1 MKGIIFC
8 ISGPSGVGKGT
19 IVKELMTADPEL
31 ALSVSCTT
39 RAPRPGEQ
47 HGVHYFFITHEEFR
61 NKLSRGEFLEY
72 DEHFGNYYGTLK
84 DYVTALADQ
93 DKLVILEIDVVGAF
107 KAKEYYGSTRRV
119 VNIFIKPPSL
129 EALEERLHRRG
140 SESEEQL
147 AQRRERVKFEYGQA
161 DKFDY
166 IVLNDEVS
174 RATAEI
180 LGIIQ
185 KEKKQAER

>member
-19 IVKELMTADPEL
+19 IVNELMARDPTL

-39 RAPRPGEQ
+39 RAPRPGEK
-47 HGVHYFFITHEEFR
+47 HGVHYFFLSHEEFR
-61 NKLSRGEFLEY
+61 KKLENGEFLEY
-72 DEHFGNYYGTLK
+72 DEHFGNFYGTLK
-84 DYVTALADQ
+84 AYVTKLADE
-93 DKLVILEIDVVGAF
+93 DRPVILEIDVVGAF

-129 EALEERLHRRG
+129 EVLEERLHRRG
-140 SESEEQL
+140 SESDEQL
-147 AQRRERVKFEYGQA
+147 VARRRRVQFEYGQA

-174 RATAEI
+174 RATEEI

-185 KEKKQAER
+185 KEKSKQ